1 MRIEVSGSPALHV
14 ERMRA
19 YAEYRV
25 FSQFAAFAHEVKT
38 VRVVLSG
45 SPDDRTSCE
54 MSAELRQG
62 DRIRS
67 RSRGT
72 QPTRAIDSAAE
83 KLAEATSKWL
93 TESSSTEV
101 TDHDHIL

>member
-1 MRIEVSGSPALHV
+1 MRIEVTGSPALHV
-14 ERMRA
+14 EQMRA

-25 FSQFAAFAHEVKT
+25 FSQLAAFAHEVRT
-38 VRVVLSG
+38 VRVVLSR
-45 SPDDRTSCE
+45 STDNLPTSCVI
-54 MSAELRQG
+54 SAELREG

-83 KLAEATSKWL
+83 KLAEATGKRL
-93 TESSSTEV
+93 QTPARKEL
-101 TDHDHIL
+101 DHDGIL